1 MRSETERVV
10 FNRAL
15 NPDEYLS
22 ASLFMMSLL
31 LKYKNEDYYYYVNVG
46 KDMDMNVTTYAS
58 EEVQW
63 QANELMCTDLQAVF
77 AIAEYDGFYEDLTEI
92 LWKNNIGGYNRY
104 VAQTTHT
111 LIKDEDV
118 KHCIAK
124 SEKDAMF
131 YFDTILGVDDI
142 LTIREDNEEI
152 F

>member
-15 NPDEYLS
+15 DPDEYLS

-31 LKYKNEDYYYYVNVG
+31 LRYKQEDYYYYVNVG
-46 KDMDMNVTTYAS
+46 KDMDMNVTTYTS

-77 AIAEYDGFYEDLTEI
+77 AIAEYDGFYEDITEL

-104 VAQTTHT
+104 VAQTTDT

>member
-1 MRSETERVV
+1 MRSDTERVV
-10 FNRAL
+10 FNRSL

-46 KDMDMNVTTYAS
+46 KDMDMNVTTYTS

-92 LWKNNIGGYNRY
+92 LW
-104 VAQTTHT
+104 
-111 LIKDEDV
+111 
-118 KHCIAK
+118 
-124 SEKDAMF
+124 
-131 YFDTILGVDDI
+131 
-142 LTIREDNEEI
+142 
-152 F
+152 